1 MDCTKMQKAYDEARV
16 ILTDLDPVEFQ
27 AVMGMMFDEYR
38 RVNKG
43 NDPVA
48 MAQNVT
54 RAVCRINDEL
64 GALE

>member
-27 AVMGMMFDEYR
+27 AVIGMMFDEYC
-38 RVNKG
+38 RVNKW

-48 MAQNVT
+48 MTQNVT
-54 RAVCRINDEL
+54 KAVCEINEDL
-64 GALE
+64 GAWE